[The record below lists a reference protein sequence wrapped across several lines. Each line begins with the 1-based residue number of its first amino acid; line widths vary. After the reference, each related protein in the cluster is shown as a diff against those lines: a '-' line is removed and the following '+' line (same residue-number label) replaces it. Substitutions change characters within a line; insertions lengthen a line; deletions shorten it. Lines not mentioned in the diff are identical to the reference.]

1 MIRFFFFIS
10 AILILIAL
18 LFDSVTTGKD
28 IRSNACV
35 KCHQE
40 IQMQAI
46 GSPYQHSIVN
56 DGCTLCHDIQERA
69 DEKKTTIK
77 SSVFQKEGVVYL
89 GILPEDK
96 EYQIDATVSDVSGIS
111 CEPKNAVIIPKELRK
126 HPEEV
131 YQLKWISDVRTEKI
145 KKSLFAEAVISWV
158 TNVPATSEVEYGT
171 AKKYTN
177 RFTSGDIYTKK
188 HLITLNRLR
197 HKRKYR
203 YRIISRDISGNI
215 LQSKEYI
222 FDTSNDFTGTGET
235 MAEDRSNPPFINN
248 MKAFKIEGRGIYL
261 EISANKPAKFSIDL
275 KEVKDRNEQQCD
287 GSPATRYSTI
297 NACLK
302 CHPQD
307 SSHPVGVRSGRPGI
321 VVPDDAAT
329 IEKGLITCTTC
340 HYPHGGEELYFARM
354 DFKNNMC
361 AKCHVGYIK

>member
-1 MIRFFFFIS
+1 MK
-10 AILILIAL
+10 AI
-18 LFDSVTTGKD
+18 
-28 IRSNACV
+28 
-35 KCHQE
+35 E
-40 IQMQAI
+40 
-46 GSPYQHSIVN
+46 SPYRHSIVR
-56 DGCTLCHDIQERA
+56 DGCTLCHDIQERV

-96 EYQIDATVSDVSGIS
+96 EYQIDATVSDGFGIS
-111 CEPKNAVIIPKELRK
+111 CEPKNAVITPKELRK
-126 HPEEV
+126 KPEEA
-131 YQLKWISDVRTEKI
+131 YQLKWISDVRIEKI
-145 KKSLFAEAVISWV
+145 KKSLFAEAVISWA

-171 AKKYTN
+171 AKKHTN

-188 HLITLNRLR
+188 HLVTLNRLR

-222 FDTSNDFTGTGET
+222 LDTSNAFTGTGET
-235 MAEDRSNPPFINN
+235 MSEDRADHPSINN
-248 MKAFKIEGRGIYL
+248 MQAFKIKGRGVYL
-261 EISANKPAKFSIDL
+261 EISANKPVKFSIGL
-275 KEVKDRNEQQCD
+275 KEVKEKNDGQCY

-321 VVPDDAAT
+321 VVPDDVAT

-340 HYPHGGEELYFARM
+340 HYPHGGENLYFARM
-354 DFKNNMC
+354 DFKKNMC
-361 AKCHVGYIK
+361 AKCHVGYFK